1 MSLLR
6 INNLHTVLH
15 SSGGD
20 VHAVKGIN
28 LQIDPGETLCLVGES
43 GSGKSVTAL
52 SIMRLLPSGIVDHP
66 HGEILLQALD
76 GELPDHHS
84 IDLLQLNAD
93 RMSSIRGRRMSMIF
107 QEPMSSLNPVFTV
120 GEQITEALQL
130 AWPGMPEREARAIAL
145 QTLDEVQIKD
155 PEVRFNEYP
164 HRLSGGQRQRVMI
177 AMALVCQP
185 DLLIADEPTTALDV
199 TVQKEILNLIAE
211 LQQLSL
217 IHI

>member
-6 INNLHTVLH
+6 INDLHTVLQ

-28 LQIDPGETLCLVGES
+28 LQIDSGETLCLVGES

-66 HGEILLQALD
+66 QGEILLQTRD
-76 GELPDHHS
+76 GQSPDHESPEHDS
-84 IDLLQLNAD
+84 IDLLRLDAD

-130 AWPGMPEREARAIAL
+130 SWPGMPEREAKAIAL
-145 QTLDEVQIKD
+145 
-155 PEVRFNEYP
+155 
-164 HRLSGGQRQRVMI
+164 
-177 AMALVCQP
+177 
-185 DLLIADEPTTALDV
+185 
-199 TVQKEILNLIAE
+199 
-211 LQQLSL
+211 QLSL